1 MGSVHADPSIEAGER
16 NEPRIGFDD
25 VTIVRGGR
33 KIVERLTFRVAAG
46 EILALLGP
54 SGRGKTSVLHAGA
67 GLLRPASGTVE
78 RRTEAQ
84 SVLFQEAR
92 LLPWMSVGRN
102 VRLGARDRSVY
113 SLRPCPRVD
122 EALAEVGLAGH
133 AGSAPSRLSGGMQR
147 RAALARVLYSEPQVV
162 FGGRTVRASR
172 CAVGRSRRVGIAP
185 PRGFGCCGADHSP
198 RGDRR
203 VPTHGKLP
211 YIIPLK

>member
-1 MGSVHADPSIEAGER
+1 M
-16 NEPRIGFDD
+16 
-25 VTIVRGGR
+25 TIVRGGR

-122 EALAEVGLAGH
+122 EVLAEVGLAGH
-133 AGSAPSRLSGGMQR
+133 AGSAPFRLSGGMQR

-162 FGGRTVRASR
+162 FADEPFAHLDAQSAGLVASALRRLADSGAAVLITAHEETAVFPLMGNYRTL
-172 CAVGRSRRVGIAP
+172 
-185 PRGFGCCGADHSP
+185 F
-198 RGDRR
+198 
-203 VPTHGKLP
+203 L
-211 YIIPLK
+211 